1 MTSTADILTVARD
14 RIARVFDKSGNTPCI
29 TFDLIGFS
37 KLLLLMNL
45 RLTEVQ
51 VEIQLYSFHFSAIR
65 GYCVFICYFFMPIL
79 FVEKA
84 VQLDI

>member
-65 GYCVFICYFFMPIL
+65 GYYVFICYFFMPIT
-79 FVEKA
+79 VCRKSCSA
-84 VQLDI
+84 